1 MSELSDRRRHP
12 RTPVTLLVQ
21 HDGEEIDYAT
31 DLSPGGL
38 FIQTRRPAT
47 RGATVQVQFSPNRD
61 SNLVHAFC
69 RVARVTPEGMG
80 AAFLALDPEA
90 TALVARALA

>member
-1 MSELSDRRRHP
+1 M
-12 RTPVTLLVQ
+12 
-21 HDGEEIDYAT
+21 
-31 DLSPGGL
+31 
-38 FIQTRRPAT
+38 
-47 RGATVQVQFSPNRD
+47 QVQFSPNRD